1 MMRKIKLIENNKK
14 VFKNVFTNK
23 MRYVIM
29 IT

>member
-14 VFKNVFTNK
+14 VLKNVFTNK
-23 MRYVIM
+23 IRYVIM

>member
-1 MMRKIKLIENNKK
+1 MMRKIKLIEYNKK
-14 VFKNVFTNK
+14 VLKNVFTNK